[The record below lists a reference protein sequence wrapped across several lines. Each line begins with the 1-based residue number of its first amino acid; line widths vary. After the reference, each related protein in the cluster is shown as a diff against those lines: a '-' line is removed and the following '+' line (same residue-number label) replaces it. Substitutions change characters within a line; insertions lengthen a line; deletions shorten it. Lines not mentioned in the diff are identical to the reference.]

1 MNETE
6 SQPDSEASADSPDV
20 FRHLPERFRPRTSTL
35 LYGAALVNAE
45 ILLVLV
51 YLFVS
56 DTQVNS
62 AFAVVYPFIWIN
74 VGLWAIVRTRPVA
87 RERRHR
93 YLAGAASGVYLLLL
107 FVLGGMLWTAHPEIP
122 RGFDV
127 SMLTPGTG
135 PVLAYNGE
143 LVRFTLVP
151 FLVVGYGALA
161 YLVYATLLDAA
172 GSAIG
177 GVVGL
182 FSCLSCVWP
191 LIAPLF
197 VGAFGSAGAAAA
209 TSLQSYV
216 AGTAIFVGTVAV
228 LYWRPFKRE
237 RDYEHEEPPE
247 HPRARWER
255 GCEEEDGR

>member
-1 MNETE
+1 MTETE
-6 SQPDSEASADSPDV
+6 TPDA
-20 FRHLPERFRPRTSTL
+20 FRRLPERFQPRTSTL

-45 ILLVLV
+45 ILLVLA
-51 YLFVS
+51 YLLVASPEVS
-56 DTQVNS
+56 N
-62 AFAVVYPFIWIN
+62 AFALVYPFVWIN

-93 YLAGAASGVYLLLL
+93 YLAGVASGVYLVLL
-107 FVLGGMLWTAHPEIP
+107 FVLGGMLWTAHPEAP
-122 RGFDV
+122 AGFDV
-127 SMLTPGTG
+127 SMLTPGIG
-135 PVLAYNGE
+135 PVLAYNGTS
-143 LVRFTLVP
+143 VRFTLVP
-151 FLVVGYGALA
+151 FLVVGYVALA

-177 GVVGL
+177 GVLGL

-191 LIAPLF
+191 LIAPIF

-216 AGTAIFVGTVAV
+216 AGTVIFVGTVAL

-237 RDYEHEEPPE
+237 REERE
-247 HPRARWER
+247 SKTADER
-255 GCEEEDGR
+255 KREWRRRRGG

>member
-1 MNETE
+1 MTETRNT
-6 SQPDSEASADSPDV
+6 PDV
-20 FRHLPERFRPRTSTL
+20 FRRLPERFQPRTSTL

-45 ILLVLV
+45 VLLVLA
-51 YLFVS
+51 YLLVAS
-56 DTQVNS
+56 PEVGS
-62 AFAVVYPFIWIN
+62 AFGLVYPFVWIN

-93 YLAGAASGVYLLLL
+93 YLAGAVSGAYLLAL
-107 FVLGGMLWTAHPEIP
+107 FALGGLLWTAHPEAP
-122 RGFDV
+122 TGFDV
-127 SMLTPGTG
+127 SMLLPGIG
-135 PVLAYNGE
+135 PVVAYNGTF
-143 LVRFTLVP
+143 VRFTLVP
-151 FLVVGYGALA
+151 FLVVGYVALA

-177 GVVGL
+177 GVLGL

-191 LIAPLF
+191 LIAPIF

-216 AGTAIFVGTVAV
+216 AGTAVFVGTVAL

-237 RDYEHEEPPE
+237 REPEEPPE
-247 HPRARWER
+247 SPRERWER
-255 GCEEEDGR
+255 GRDRDRDRER

>member
-1 MNETE
+1 MTETRNT
-6 SQPDSEASADSPDV
+6 PDV
-20 FRHLPERFRPRTSTL
+20 FRRLPERFQPRTSTL

-45 ILLVLV
+45 VLLVFA
-51 YLFVS
+51 YLLIS
-56 DTQVNS
+56 DASVGDP
-62 AFAVVYPFIWIN
+62 FGLVYPFVWIN

-93 YLAGAASGVYLLLL
+93 YLAGVASGVYLLAL
-107 FVLGGMLWTAHPEIP
+107 FALGGMLWTAHPEIP
-122 RGFDV
+122 TGFDV
-127 SMLTPGTG
+127 SMLTPGAG

-143 LVRFTLVP
+143 FVRFTLVP
-151 FLVVGYGALA
+151 FLVVGYAALA

-177 GVVGL
+177 GALGL
-182 FSCLSCVWP
+182 FSCISCVWP
-191 LIAPLF
+191 LIAPIF

-216 AGTAIFVGTVAV
+216 AGTVIFVGTVAL

-237 RDYEHEEPPE
+237 RGSEDPPE
-247 HPRARWER
+247 SPRERWER
-255 GCEEEDGR
+255 GRDREK

>member
-1 MNETE
+1 MIETGHE
-6 SQPDSEASADSPDV
+6 TPDAL
-20 FRHLPERFRPRTSTL
+20 RWLPERFQPRTSTL

-45 ILLVLV
+45 VLLVAA
-51 YLFVS
+51 YLLASGASVDDPFGL
-56 DTQVNS
+56 
-62 AFAVVYPFIWIN
+62 VYPFVWIN
-74 VGLWAIVRTRPVA
+74 VGLWAIVRTDPVA

-93 YLAGAASGVYLLLL
+93 RLVGVVAGVYLLAL
-107 FVLGGMLWTAHPEIP
+107 FVLGGMLWTAHPEAP
-122 RGFDV
+122 TGFDV
-127 SMLTPGTG
+127 SMLTPGVG
-135 PVLAYNGE
+135 PVLAYNGT

-151 FLVVGYGALA
+151 FLVVGYAALA

-191 LIAPLF
+191 LIAPIF

-216 AGTAIFVGTVAV
+216 AGTAIFLATVAL

-237 RDYEHEEPPE
+237 HEPESEREPPDD
-247 HPRARWER
+247 PRERWER
-255 GCEEEDGR
+255 GGRDR